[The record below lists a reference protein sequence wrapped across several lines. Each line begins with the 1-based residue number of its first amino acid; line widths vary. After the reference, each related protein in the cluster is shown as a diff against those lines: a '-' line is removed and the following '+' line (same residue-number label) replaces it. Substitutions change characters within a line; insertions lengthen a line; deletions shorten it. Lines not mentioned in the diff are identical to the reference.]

1 MLVYLFKVTLF
12 DNAAP
17 ISIFQDEGDA
27 GIDITV
33 ENKTVFLH
41 LHSVNLHSWIASV
54 AN

>member
-1 MLVYLFKVTLF
+1 MVVYLFKVTLF

-33 ENKTVFLH
+33 ENKTVFYTSIQLICIPG
-41 LHSVNLHSWIASV
+41 LQV
-54 AN
+54 